1 MNAIADAIQPSAL
14 EALLTQTLADEAG
27 LNDVAEGFKPILA
40 YVASLASNQC
50 VAETFH
56 MFEWEKTCKAYLT
69 PILADEEKC
78 AAVTKKFMDESEKR
92 VPKREVEL
100 DIPEGEGEIL
110 CNVEFKLAYGGKILL
125 NTTHFHVRRGRIYG
139 LLGHNGCGK
148 STLMRAI
155 SSGALAGFPGAEELM
170 KLRACFV
177 DHDIDGSDANTPTID
192 FCLQEPILAP
202 LGREKIHDKLLEM
215 EFTEELI
222 EKPICNL
229 SGGWKMKLAL
239 ARAVLLNADLL
250 LLDEPTNHLDV
261 QKQAW
266 LCDFLTGPECE
277 HVTTLVVSHDS
288 KFLNKVL
295 TDVIHYENMRLKR
308 YTGNLDQFVEQCPM
322 AKAYFSIHDTEMKFT
337 FPVPGPLEGV
347 KSKTKAII
355 QAKNIS
361 FTYPGAKKA
370 TLVDVSC
377 QLSQASRVACI
388 GPNGAG
394 KSTLIKALVGE
405 TKPDAGSPEIY
416 RHQNCRVAYVAQ
428 HAFHHIEQH
437 LEMSPVEYI
446 QWRFSGGLDKEQQAM
461 EASQMTDEEKAK
473 LKQVF
478 VVYLKELAA
487 ELDEAGNATGERQI
501 IFEKMEPLKA
511 GQKPPPTDP
520 TMGIFPDC
528 QRQIKHLV
536 GRRTR
541 HGDYEYEVKWANKD
555 GTSMEDNKNLYV
567 PKVVLESNGFFKLM
581 KAIDDKIA
589 AEAGN
594 VKPLTTN
601 CIQKHLDD
609 FGLHEEFGTYGKM
622 KNLSGGQKVKC
633 VIGASMWFCPHLVI
647 LDEPTNYLD
656 RDSLGAL
663 SRAIKEFQGGV
674 LMISHNAEFFGD
686 IAPEVWEVPGDQKVH
701 ISGAEWMEAVRAKEL
716 AEAKAKKKAAPT
728 QEEDKFDALGNKIES
743 VTAAADVDRDMIK
756 RMTKQLK
763 SLKDRLKKG
772 DGSVEDQIFE
782 LEDKLDAANAMM
794 KKEKAAA
801 KAEKDAQKALEKKAK
816 KSADKK
822 SKK

>member
-1 MNAIADAIQPSAL
+1 MTTCIETITPNQLTNFL
-14 EALLTQTLADEAG
+14 EQSIKETVTDYNLDEKHNPIISYISKLTKFQ
-27 LNDVAEGFKPILA
+27 
-40 YVASLASNQC
+40 S
-50 VAETFH
+50 ETDNFH
-56 MFEWEKTCKAYLT
+56 QVEWEKTCKVYLEQF
-69 PILADEEKC
+69 LNASNALE
-78 AAVTKKFMDESEKR
+78 VTKNYLKKAESYM
-92 VPKREVEL
+92 PKKNKII
-100 DIPEGEGEIL
+100 DIPDGKGEIL

-125 NTTHFHVRRGRIYG
+125 NTTNFHVRRGRIYG

-155 SSGALAGFPGAEELM
+155 SSGQLSGFPGAEQLM

-192 FCLQEPILAP
+192 FCLQEPVLSP
-202 LGREKIHDKLLEM
+202 LGREKIRQKLLEM
-215 EFTEELI
+215 EFTDELI

-261 QKQAW
+261 QKQQW
-266 LCDFLTGPECE
+266 LCDFLTGPECA

-308 YTGNLDQFVEQCPM
+308 YTGNLDKFVEQCPM
-322 AKAYFSIHDTEMKFT
+322 AKAYFSIHDTELKFT
-337 FPVPGPLEGV
+337 FPIPGPLEGV

-361 FTYPGAKKA
+361 FTYPGTNKPVFK
-370 TLVDVSC
+370 DVSVQC
-377 QLSQASRVACI
+377 SQASRIACI

-394 KSTLIKALVGE
+394 KSTLIKVIVGE
-405 TKPDAGSPEIY
+405 TKPDKCCAEVY
-416 RHQNCRVAYVAQ
+416 RHQNCRIAYVAQ

-437 LEMSPVEYI
+437 MEMSPVEYI

-461 EASQMTDEEKAK
+461 DAAQMTDEEKAK

-478 VVYLKELAA
+478 IVYLKELAA
-487 ELDEAGNATGERQI
+487 DLDVAGNATGEREV
-501 IFEKMEPLKA
+501 IFDKMEVLVS
-511 GQKPPPTDP
+511 GQKPPPVDIQN
-520 TMGIFPDC
+520 GIFPDC
-528 QRQIKHLV
+528 ARIVKELV

-541 HGDYEYEVKWANKD
+541 HNEYEYEVKWGKLD
-555 GTSMEDNKNLYV
+555 GTSMDTDKNLYV
-567 PKVVLESNGFFKLM
+567 PKLVLENNGFFKLM
-581 KAIDDKIA
+581 KRVDDKIA
-589 AEAGN
+589 AESGN
-594 VKPLTTN
+594 VKPLTTIT
-601 CIQKHLDD
+601 IQKHLDD
-609 FGLHEEFGTYGKM
+609 FGLYEEFGTYGKI

-633 VIGASMWFCPHLVI
+633 VIGASMWFCPHLVV

-663 SRAIKEFQGGV
+663 STAIKNFEGGV

-686 IAPEVWEVPGDQKVH
+686 IAPEIWDVRGDQNVY
-701 ISGAEWMEAVRAKEL
+701 ISGCEWMEAVKAKEL
-716 AEAKAKKKAAPT
+716 AAAKAKKKSIPS
-728 QEEDKFDALGNKIES
+728 QQEDKFDALGNKIES
-743 VTAAADVDRDMIK
+743 PTEAADIDRDLIK
-756 RMTKQLK
+756 KMTKQLK
-763 SLKDRLKKG
+763 ILKERIKRG
-772 DGSVEDQIFE
+772 DNSCEDEMYE
-782 LEDKLDAANAMM
+782 LDEKLSAATLIM
-794 KKEKAAA
+794 KKEKEAL
-801 KAEKDAQKALEKKAK
+801 KKHKEAQKALVKKDK
-816 KSADKK
+816 KK